1 MPVIPPRLSSEV
13 PEMTQAIALRI
24 EGMTCVSCAEHV
36 EKALEK
42 VSGVHTEAVSYP
54 KEKAE
59 VTTDAGVGIELLAAA
74 VATLGYRAIAVDTP
88 VEPIGLPGKAR
99 RSSRDDDNANGDGG
113 KLHVAVIGSG
123 GGAGGGGIKDGR
135 RGGRGP
141 PPPPRPNWGPPR
153 QCCFVAVQKHI
164 PAVPFTPPPP
174 DRAIF

>member
-36 EKALEK
+36 ERALEQ
-42 VSGVHTEAVSYP
+42 VRGLHTAGVSYP
-54 KEKAE
+54 KKKAE

-123 GGAGGGGIKDGR
+123 GGGGWR
-135 RGGRGP
+135 AFESP
-141 PPPPRPNWGPPR
+141 HPSAPAPRPP
-153 QCCFVAVQKHI
+153 
-164 PAVPFTPPPP
+164 
-174 DRAIF
+174 